1 MKIAIQFHKT
11 LGPGILLAGAAIG
24 GSHLVASTQAGANYG
39 WSLLPML
46 LLVNLFKYPFFKYA
60 QKYTAATGEC
70 ILDGYERLGRKY
82 LVLFFVLNII
92 TGIVNIAGVSMITG
106 SLATNFGL
114 SEISVPILAGVIIGI
129 TVILLIWGEYKL
141 LNRFGKFIVVVLAI
155 TTIIA
160 LILSLTKGANTAE
173 GFIGQSPWT
182 IASFGFII
190 TFMGWMPAPIDISV
204 WSSLWMKSSE
214 KDSGKLAT
222 VKEAMIDFNAGYIAT
237 VSLAVVFLALGV
249 GVLYGTGEQLSN
261 LGSVFA
267 KQLIDM
273 YSNSL
278 GDWARPIIIVSAFA
292 AMFSTTITTM
302 DGYPRS
308 FAVTTKMIFSKIKL
322 SDKLMRS
329 ISIAVG
335 GLAGYIIIT
344 FFANRLGDLLS
355 LAMIISFLTA
365 PVFAILNMRIMYSEK
380 VPSEHKPSKFDK
392 LISISGIIFLSGF
405 SLLFLYWYFMLT

>member
-1 MKIAIQFHKT
+1 MNKFIRFYKT

-24 GSHLVASTQAGANYG
+24 GSHLVASTQAGAHYG

-46 LLVNLFKYPFFKYA
+46 LLVNLFKYPFFQYA

-70 ILDGYERLGRKY
+70 ILDGYERLGRGY
-82 LVLFFVLNII
+82 LILFYVLNIL

-114 SEISVPILAGVIIGI
+114 ATVPVPILAGVMIAIS
-129 TVILLIWGEYKL
+129 VVLLIWGDYKW
-141 LNRFGKFIVVVLAI
+141 LNRFGKFIVVILAI
-155 TTIIA
+155 STIIA
-160 LILSLTKGANTAE
+160 LILSLTKETQMIE
-173 GFIGQSPWT
+173 GFVGQSPWT

-204 WSSLWMKSSE
+204 WASLWMKSSE

-222 VKEAMIDFNAGYIAT
+222 VKEAMLDFNTGYIAT
-237 VSLAVVFLALGV
+237 VVLAVVFLALGV

-278 GDWARPIIIVSAFA
+278 GAWARPIIIVSAFA
-292 AMFSTTITTM
+292 AMFSTTITTI

-308 FAVTTKMIFSKIKL
+308 FAVTTKMIFSKINL
-322 SDKLMRS
+322 SDKFMHS
-329 ISIAVG
+329 ISIALG

-344 FFANRLGDLLS
+344 YFANRLGDLLA

-365 PVFAILNMRIMYSEK
+365 PVFAILNMKIMYSEK
-380 VPSEHKPSKFDK
+380 VPLEQQPSKFDK
-392 LISISGIIFLSGF
+392 ILSIAGIIFLSGF
-405 SLLFLYWYFMLT
+405 SLIFLYWYFVLI